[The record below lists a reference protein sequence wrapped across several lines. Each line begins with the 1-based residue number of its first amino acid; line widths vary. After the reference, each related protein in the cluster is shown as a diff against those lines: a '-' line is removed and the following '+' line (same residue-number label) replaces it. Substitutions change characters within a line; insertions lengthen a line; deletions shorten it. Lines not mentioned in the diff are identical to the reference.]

1 MAKVIHYI
9 RFTAIGFDQFINT
22 LLGGYPDET
31 LSARVYRNAIKP
43 DSAKSWLMAM
53 AVINK
58 LFFWQANHCR
68 GAYNQ
73 ERERNHS
80 PKE

>member
-31 LSARVYRNAIKP
+31 NAII
-43 DSAKSWLMAM
+43 SEY
-53 AVINK
+53 I
-58 LFFWQANHCR
+58 
-68 GAYNQ
+68 
-73 ERERNHS
+73 
-80 PKE
+80 